1 MPASIPQLPDQTISS
16 SLPAF
21 GAGSADPTR
30 LPELRH
36 NLTLLTSTL
45 SSSLRSLAKEGSGV
59 VQRRAY
65 LESEES
71 RIRKG
76 VEKQELKMRRL
87 EGILRVVEK
96 VKEVESECREL
107 LAMLNEGEEVCECL
121 EKFGD
126 EFDELLGI
134 YGEEY
139 EEMRLDEVVVGA
151 ITPIVS
157 SFGVSISRLEARA
170 DRWT

>member
-1 MPASIPQLPDQTISS
+1 M
-16 SLPAF
+16 
-21 GAGSADPTR
+21 
-30 LPELRH
+30 
-36 NLTLLTSTL
+36 
-45 SSSLRSLAKEGSGV
+45 K
-59 VQRRAY
+59 
-65 LESEES
+65 
-71 RIRKG
+71 
-76 VEKQELKMRRL
+76 RL

-107 LAMLNEGEEVCECL
+107 FGMLNEGEEVCECL

-139 EEMRLDEVVVGA
+139 EELRLDEVVVGA

-157 SFGVSISRLEARA
+157 RLNYHVWFRFSN
-170 DRWT
+170 